1 MCTIELHVLSW
12 VTYKRRGR
20 SHGPR
25 IEFSALWCQRWS
37 RGHKNPHCES
47 FVNFPGVLALLSGKN
62 AGEQLKLQKAGAAP
76 GSRLIPAM
84 EQVFPKG
91 YLFNLQE
98 RKPNRSSPG
107 RRYHKRCPTSHPVM
121 AETSDFPQTSRF
133 PPFQKG
139 VTVVQVSWL
148 SISFFISQYKKC
160 YIISFLH
167 QLVFLLH
174 FPSIF
179 FFLI

>member
-1 MCTIELHVLSW
+1 M
-12 VTYKRRGR
+12 
-20 SHGPR
+20 
-25 IEFSALWCQRWS
+25 
-37 RGHKNPHCES
+37 
-47 FVNFPGVLALLSGKN
+47 VLALLSGKN

-76 GSRLIPAM
+76 GSRLISAM

-91 YLFNLQE
+91 CLFNLQE
-98 RKPNRSSPG
+98 RKPNGSSPG
-107 RRYHKRCPTSHPVM
+107 RRYYKRCPTSHPVM

-179 FFLI
+179 FPAITGICTLKYCIGHSVTFLCNKICMQIKLIFIKFPIECQV